1 MGTDKRENEI
11 VSCLEGIVGPE
22 FVSTSRFEKIK
33 QSVDAFPYHADF
45 NNLPIAV
52 VLPKTAQDI
61 SEILKYANKEKIPV
75 YVRGS
80 GTQLIGA
87 SRPDTS
93 GIVIFTSRMNTFEI
107 KEDYGYF
114 ESGPG
119 VRNAEAMD
127 MLAEKGYFLPLVIGA
142 KFIASMGGA
151 TSNNTSAHL
160 VDTGIGKPA
169 DYILAV
175 EVVLPTGE
183 IIETGTHGLR
193 KPAGTDLTKWFV
205 GGDGILGVITKTR
218 MRLVPMIKYAYGI
231 ACFSELGPI
240 ARSVRR
246 MYIEKKPPPIFM
258 EFLDHNVATIGY
270 TNKGLEAPPGHV
282 IFFVS
287 YDREKKAA
295 DEKMELLIDVFK
307 KEHPTYAYPVT
318 DMDEWKKVWT
328 ARESTIPFL
337 MNSLKGRLLV
347 AEIVSN
353 LAQFEEAMEEGAHFN
368 KGIPYLEDLTNYY
381 FGHIGALAFH
391 PSFIVPPD
399 LGDERLREI
408 SNLVFQREAE
418 FNTKY
423 GTCGGEWG
431 QFSKRKNFFIM
442 RYGETSYEL
451 VKKIKA
457 TFDPNNILNPGVL
470 EGYR

>member
-1 MGTDKRENEI
+1 MSPDKREKEI
-11 VSCLEGIVGPE
+11 VSFLEGIVGSK
-22 FVSTSRFEKIK
+22 FVSTSEFEKIK
-33 QSVDAFPYHADF
+33 QSLDAYPYHADM

-93 GIVIFTSRMNTFEI
+93 GIVIFTSRMKTFEI
-107 KEDYGYF
+107 KEDWGYF
-114 ESGPG
+114 EAGPG

-127 MLAEKGYFLPLVIGA
+127 MLAERGYFLPLVIGS
-142 KFIASMGGA
+142 KHIASFGGA
-151 TSNNTSAHL
+151 TCNNTSAHL
-160 VDTGIGKPA
+160 IDTGIGKPA

-175 EVVLPTGE
+175 EAVLPTGE
-183 IIETGTHGLR
+183 IIETGTHGLG
-193 KPAGTDLTKWFV
+193 KPAGTDMTKFFV

-218 MRLVPMIKYAYGI
+218 MRLVPMFQYSYGI

-240 ARSVRR
+240 ARGVKR
-246 MYIEKKPPPIFM
+246 MYLEQIPPPIFT
-258 EFLDHNVATIGY
+258 EFLDRNVATIGY
-270 TNKGLEAPPGHV
+270 TNKGMEAPPGHV

-287 YDREKKAA
+287 YDREKNQA
-295 DEKMELLIDVFK
+295 DKKMDLLMDVFK
-307 KEHPTYAYPVT
+307 KEDPIYANPVT
-318 DMDEWKKVWT
+318 DMDAWKKVWT

-347 AEIVSN
+347 CEVVGN
-353 LAQFEEAMEEGAHFN
+353 LAQFEEAMEEGSRFN
-368 KGIPYLEDLTNYY
+368 EGIPYLEDLTNYY
-381 FGHIGALAFH
+381 FGHIGALSFH

-399 LGDERLREI
+399 LGDNRLREI
-408 SNLVFQREAE
+408 TDLVFKREAE

-423 GTCGGEWG
+423 GTCGREWG
-431 QFSKRKNFFIM
+431 QFSKRKDFFIM
-442 RYGETSYEL
+442 RYGQTSYDL
-451 VKKIKA
+451 MKKIKA

>member
-1 MGTDKRENEI
+1 MSGHSKE
-11 VSCLEGIVGPE
+11 EGIVSFLESVVGSE
-22 FVSTSRFEKIK
+22 NVTTSIFEKIK
-33 QSVDAFPYHADF
+33 QSVDAFPYHADKH
-45 NNLPIAV
+45 NLPIAV
-52 VLPKTAQDI
+52 VLPETKEDV

-75 YVRGS
+75 YIRGS

-87 SRPDTS
+87 SRPDRP
-93 GIVIFTSRMNTFEI
+93 GIVIFTSRMRSFEI

-127 MLAEKGYFLPLVIGA
+127 WLADKGYFLPLVIGA

-160 VDTGIGKPA
+160 VDTGIGKPG
-169 DYILAV
+169 DYILGV

-193 KPAGTDLTKWFV
+193 RPAGTDLTRWFV
-205 GGDGILGVITKTR
+205 GGDGLFGVVTKTR
-218 MRLVPMIKYAYGI
+218 MRLVPMIQYSYGI

-240 ARSVRR
+240 ARGVKR
-246 MYIEKKPPPIFM
+246 MYLEKKPPPIFT

-270 TNKGLEAPPGHV
+270 KNKGLEPPPGHV

-287 YDREKKAA
+287 YDREKELA
-295 DEKMELLIDVFK
+295 DKKMEVLIDVFK
-307 KEHPTYAYPVT
+307 KEKPIYAYPVT
-318 DMDEWKKVWT
+318 DMDQWKKIWS

-337 MNSLKGRLLV
+337 MNNLKGRLLV
-347 AEIVSN
+347 CEIVGN
-353 LAQFEEAMEEGAHFN
+353 LALFEEAMEEAATFN
-368 KGIPYLEDLTNYY
+368 EGIPYLKDLTNYL

-391 PSFIVPPD
+391 PSFIIPPD
-399 LGDERLREI
+399 LGDKRMREL
-408 SNLVFQREAE
+408 STLLFRREAE

-431 QFSKRKNFFIM
+431 QFSKRKEFFIM

-451 VKKIKA
+451 VKKMKSV
-457 TFDPNNILNPGVL
+457 FDPNNILNPGVL

>member
-1 MGTDKRENEI
+1 MSKDSKQQTI
-11 VSCLEGIVGPE
+11 VSFLEGVVGSE
-22 FVSTSRFEKIK
+22 NVTTSMFEKIK
-33 QSVDAFPYHADF
+33 QSVDAFPYHADKD
-45 NNLPIAV
+45 NLPIAV
-52 VLPKTAQDI
+52 VLPETKEHV

-75 YVRGS
+75 YIRGS

-93 GIVIFTSRMNTFEI
+93 GIVIFTSRMNSFEI

-160 VDTGIGKPA
+160 VDTGIGKPG
-169 DYILAV
+169 DYILGV

-193 KPAGTDLTKWFV
+193 RPAGTDLTRWFV
-205 GGDGILGVITKTR
+205 GGDGLFGVVTKTR
-218 MRLVPMIKYAYGI
+218 MRLVPMIQYAYGV
-231 ACFSELGPI
+231 ACFSELRPI
-240 ARSVRR
+240 ARGVKR
-246 MYIEKKPPPIFM
+246 MYLEKKAPPIFT

-270 TNKGLEAPPGHV
+270 TNKGLEPPPGHV

-287 YDREKKAA
+287 YDREKEAA
-295 DEKMELLIDVFK
+295 DKKMEMLIDVFK
-307 KEHPTYAYPVT
+307 KEKPIYAHPVT
-318 DMDEWKKVWT
+318 DMDQWKKIWT

-347 AEIVSN
+347 CEIVGN
-353 LAQFEEAMEEGAHFN
+353 LARFEEAMEEGANFN
-368 KGIPYLEDLTNYY
+368 KGIPYLEDLTNYL

-391 PSFIVPPD
+391 PSFIIPPD
-399 LGDERLREI
+399 LGDERMREL
-408 SNLVFQREAE
+408 SNLLFKREAE

-431 QFSKRKNFFIM
+431 QFSKRKDFFVM

-451 VKKIKA
+451 VKKMKA
-457 TFDPNNILNPGVL
+457 VFDPNNILNPGVL

>member
-1 MGTDKRENEI
+1 MSTDKREHEI
-11 VSCLEGIVGPE
+11 VSFLEGIVGPE
-22 FVSTSRFEKIK
+22 FVTTSTFEKIK
-33 QSVDAFPYHADF
+33 QSVDAFPYHADV

-52 VLPKTAQDI
+52 VLPETREHI

-75 YVRGS
+75 YIRGS
-80 GTQLIGA
+80 GTQLAGA

-93 GIVIFTSRMNTFEI
+93 GIIIFTSRMKSFEI

-127 MLAEKGYFLPLVIGA
+127 ILAEKGYFLPLVIGA

-151 TSNNTSAHL
+151 TCNNTSAHL

-205 GGDGILGVITKTR
+205 GGDGLLGVVTKTR
-218 MRLVPMIKYAYGI
+218 MRLVPMIQYAYGI

-240 ARSVRR
+240 ARGVKR
-246 MYIEKKPPPIFM
+246 MYLEQKPPPIFM

-270 TNKGLEAPPGHV
+270 TNKGMEAPPGHV

-287 YDREKKAA
+287 YDREKEGA
-295 DEKMELLIDVFK
+295 DKKMELLIDVFK
-307 KEHPTYAYPVT
+307 KENPIYAHPVT

-337 MNSLKGRLLV
+337 MNNLKGRLLV
-347 AEIVSN
+347 CEIVGN

-399 LGDERLREI
+399 LGDERLREMTD
-408 SNLVFQREAE
+408 LVFQREAE

-431 QFSKRKNFFIM
+431 QFSKRKNFFVM